1 MSFILSPFTALLA
14 GMMFSESSLFESSR
28 CIPNPFSGKHW
39 IITTVLKKWVL
50 DVIGVCNPVGPIG
63 GALVGGL
70 VSTLLDVVKVGT
82 CAIQERYGSQTIHRV
97 CNPGW
102 IDGVSL
108 IRPPQ
113 HF

>member
-1 MSFILSPFTALLA
+1 MSQGCVTPF
-14 GMMFSESSLFESSR
+14 G
-28 CIPNPFSGKHW
+28 
-39 IITTVLKKWVL
+39 
-50 DVIGVCNPVGPIG
+50 PVGG
-63 GALVGGL
+63 VVVEGL

-82 CAIQERYGSQTIHRV
+82 CAIQERYGSQTVHRV